1 MKLQTPQTFGRSDK
15 LKKKTEQFFKKLK
28 KIKKFEKKLKKTE
41 KKLKKLNE
49 TPMTVSNF
57 GDFYNGALKV
67 FETVCLRTSAHPTMC
82 ANDILLQTRNTSD
95 DDDDLFNQPLLVY
108 ISASRSLIDEP
119 KKRNFI
125 RIQFRR

>member
-1 MKLQTPQTFGRSDK
+1 M
-15 LKKKTEQFFKKLK
+15 K

>member
-1 MKLQTPQTFGRSDK
+1 
-15 LKKKTEQFFKKLK
+15 
-28 KIKKFEKKLKKTE
+28 
-41 KKLKKLNE
+41 
-49 TPMTVSNF
+49 MTVSNF

-119 KKRNFI
+119 KRRNFI
-125 RIQFRR
+125 KIQFFSCPGSSIPDLGQSVTDWVGECHFRILTQRVTFETSDPSDI

>member
-1 MKLQTPQTFGRSDK
+1 
-15 LKKKTEQFFKKLK
+15 
-28 KIKKFEKKLKKTE
+28 
-41 KKLKKLNE
+41 
-49 TPMTVSNF
+49 MTVSNF

-119 KKRNFI
+119 KKRISSEFNSGDDRLI
-125 RIQFRR
+125 ISNV

>member
-1 MKLQTPQTFGRSDK
+1 
-15 LKKKTEQFFKKLK
+15 
-28 KIKKFEKKLKKTE
+28 
-41 KKLKKLNE
+41 
-49 TPMTVSNF
+49 MTVSNF

-119 KKRNFI
+119 KKGISSEFNSGDDRLIISNV
-125 RIQFRR
+125 